1 MLRISLVA
9 AVALAASAAV
19 QAQSDKPDLQRGSQI
34 AQQTCVACHGTDGNS
49 AAPANP
55 KLAAQHPEYLAKQL
69 ADFKVAPGAER
80 AARVSPI
87 MSAFAAPLS
96 EADMR
101 DVSAFYASQA
111 LKPAAASN
119 KEWVELGQQIY
130 RGGIADKGVPGC
142 AGCHSP
148 NGAGIPAQY
157 PRLAG
162 QFAQYTET
170 ELVAFR
176 SGDRGNSAQM
186 TDIASRLSDREI
198 KAVSDYIAGLR

>member
-1 MLRISLVA
+1 MLRISLVVA
-9 AVALAASAAV
+9 AAFAASAAV
-19 QAQSDKPDLQRGSQI
+19 QAQTDKPDPQRGSQI
-34 AQQTCVACHGTDGNS
+34 VQQTCAACHGTDGNS

-69 ADFKVAPGAER
+69 ADFKVQPDAQR
-80 AARVSPI
+80 AARPSPI
-87 MSAFAAPLS
+87 MSAFAAPLT

-101 DVSAFYASQA
+101 DVSAFFASQA

-119 KEWVELGQQIY
+119 KELVELGQRIY
-130 RGGIADKGVPGC
+130 RAGVAEKAVPGC

-162 QFAQYTET
+162 QFAQYTEAQ
-170 ELVAFR
+170 LLAFR
-176 SGDRGNSAQM
+176 SGERGNSPQM
-186 TDIASRLSDREI
+186 TAISSRLSDREI